1 MRFREQHAICGGY
14 QLTGCHARRASRD
27 EGRLY
32 PDGHFGIY
40 VAEPFERAVKD
51 QLAFLAWHL
60 DLLGVWRT
68 LRALPH
74 VQRHDGNLLAISS
87 MAAFVYS
94 PLRASYTASKA
105 GVWAL
110 CDRIR
115 LELRHL
121 GVGVGSAHPT
131 CGCA

>member
-74 VQRHDGNLLAISS
+74 VQRHDGYLLAISS
-87 MAAFVYS
+87 MAAFVT
-94 PLRASYTASKA
+94 LRCRPPTRRARPACGRCATASA
-105 GVWAL
+105 WNYAT
-110 CDRIR
+110 
-115 LELRHL
+115 
-121 GVGVGSAHPT
+121 SA
-131 CGCA
+131 